1 MFGIKLKYNLFEK
14 EIETEL
20 KLSMRYLDKVKILL
34 NENKSLKKE
43 IKSLKK
49 ELKEKESKIKILNIV
64 KEDLYKQVL
73 LLSR

>member
-1 MFGIKLKYNLFEK
+1 MK
-14 EIETEL
+14 
-20 KLSMRYLDKVKILL
+20 
-34 NENKSLKKE
+34 NKKLKKE

-73 LLSR
+73 LLSI